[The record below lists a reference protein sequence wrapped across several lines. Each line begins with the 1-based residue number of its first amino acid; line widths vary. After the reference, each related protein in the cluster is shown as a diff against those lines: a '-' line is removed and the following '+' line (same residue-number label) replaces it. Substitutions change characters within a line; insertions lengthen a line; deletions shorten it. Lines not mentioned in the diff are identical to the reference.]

1 MGIHRRLTNKNKK
14 APASLRRHQRK
25 EFIMKHEALEYLKEM
40 LEHKYGDLTDDC
52 GCYLRNEFGE
62 PEWFSVAAI
71 VELIDRADEEC

>member
-1 MGIHRRLTNKNKK
+1 
-14 APASLRRHQRK
+14 
-25 EFIMKHEALEYLKEM
+25 MKHEVLEYLKEM
-40 LEHKYGDLTDDC
+40 LEHKYGDLDDDC

>member
-1 MGIHRRLTNKNKK
+1 MVNQNRKRTLKKLYRRRIEP
-14 APASLRRHQRK
+14 APERRIIR
-25 EFIMKHEALEYLKEM
+25 KHEALEYLKEM